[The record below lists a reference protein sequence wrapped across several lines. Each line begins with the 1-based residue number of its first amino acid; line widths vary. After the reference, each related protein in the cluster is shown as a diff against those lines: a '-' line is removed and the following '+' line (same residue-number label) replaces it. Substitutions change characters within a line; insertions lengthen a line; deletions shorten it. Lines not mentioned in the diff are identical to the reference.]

1 MTNDEQ
7 IGERLR
13 AFQMAL
19 KITQTVLAQH
29 AGVKQGFLSQVFSGK
44 KQISA
49 KVLINITCAFKTL
62 NLRWLLTG
70 EGEMFEPERTYR
82 APPSEVHGGVEDVSV
97 EYFGQESELEQIKRL
112 LHTHEQRLRAL
123 ENKAGQ
129 LP

>member
-13 AFQMAL
+13 AFQMAM

-49 KVLINITCAFKTL
+49 KVLINITNAFKNL
-62 NLRWLLTG
+62 NVRWLLTG
-70 EGEMFEPERTYR
+70 EGDMFELERIYVD
-82 APPSEVHGGVEDVSV
+82 PPAELGSGVEEGVKI
-97 EYFGQESELEQIKRL
+97 EYLKQEGELERIKRL
-112 LHTHEQRLRAL
+112 LREHDQRLHDL
-123 ENKAGQ
+123 ENKED
-129 LP
+129 

>member
-13 AFQMAL
+13 AFQTSM

-49 KVLINITCAFKTL
+49 KVLINITNAFKNL

-70 EGEMFEPERTYR
+70 EGEMFELEKMYIQPPDELPSGAEEGVKIEYLKPE
-82 APPSEVHGGVEDVSV
+82 G
-97 EYFGQESELEQIKRL
+97 ELERIQRL
-112 LHTHEQRLRAL
+112 LNEHEQRLRDL
-123 ENKAGQ
+123 EGKD
-129 LP
+129 